1 MELTI
6 FSPLARLLGEG
17 MMGVVKAILLLILA
31 YFIASAVRSMLKALL
46 NKTGFCKSQEDGSKR
61 DSIIEY
67 IGDIAYLFVMLL
79 FVPGIFSALG
89 ASTIATPILDMMRS
103 IWGFLP
109 NLLGA
114 GIILMLGNLVAKLI
128 RQLLAPALRKANV
141 DKLQEK
147 LGCDAATGASL
158 SETLAYLVY
167 VLILIPIIIAALQVL
182 KLDVLTAPATAML
195 EEILT
200 YIPLVAAAL
209 FVAGLGVVLGRLVSQ
224 IVTRLIAASGADEKV
239 KEFIGE
245 ASYKFSLSGIVG
257 SIING
262 VIVILFIVQGVN
274 LLKLDILTKVGT
286 AIIAYLPNI
295 LAAVL
300 VMAAAWIGSAAA
312 QRAFEKNGFT
322 CCATFIRGLILV
334 IAGFMILSQLGI
346 AVSIVNEAF
355 IIILTG
361 AALAFAIAFG
371 IGGADIV
378 KKYLAKKAL
387 ENCCDAKEEVKAE
400 SREKVKADAKEEE
413 AKQ

>member
-1 MELTI
+1 MEERF

-17 MMGVVKAILLLILA
+17 MMGVVKAVLLLVLA

-46 NKTGFCKSQEDGSKR
+46 NKTSFCKSQEDGAKKE
-61 DSIIEY
+61 SIVEY

-103 IWGFLP
+103 IWSFLP

-114 GIILMLGNLVAKLI
+114 GIVLMLGNLVAKLI
-128 RQLLAPALRKANV
+128 RQLLAPALKKANV

-147 LGCDAATGASL
+147 LGCETPSDVSL

-167 VLILIPIIIAALQVL
+167 VLILIPVIIAALQVL
-182 KLDVLTAPATAML
+182 KLDVLTAPATMML
-195 EEILT
+195 QEILT

-245 ASYKFSLSGIVG
+245 TSYKFSLSGIVG
-257 SIING
+257 SILNG
-262 VIVILFIVQGVN
+262 VIVILFTVQGVN
-274 LLKLDILTKVGT
+274 LLKLEILTKVGT
-286 AIIAYLPNI
+286 AIIGYLPNI

-322 CCATFIRGLILV
+322 CCAAFIRGLILV

-378 KKYLAKKAL
+378 KKYLAKRAL
-387 ENCCDAKEEVKAE
+387 ENCCADKEEAKEEAPENEAE
-400 SREKVKADAKEEE
+400 
-413 AKQ
+413 Q

>member
-1 MELTI
+1 MEERF

-17 MMGVVKAILLLILA
+17 MMGVVKAVLLLVLA

-46 NKTGFCKSQEDGSKR
+46 NKTGFCKSQEDGAKKE
-61 DSIIEY
+61 SIVEY

-103 IWGFLP
+103 IWSFLP

-114 GIILMLGNLVAKLI
+114 GIVLMLGNLVAKLI
-128 RQLLAPALRKANV
+128 RQLLAPALKKANV

-147 LGCDAATGASL
+147 LGCETPSDVSL

-167 VLILIPIIIAALQVL
+167 VLILIPVIIAALQVL
-182 KLDVLTAPATAML
+182 KLDVLTAPATMML
-195 EEILT
+195 QEILT

-245 ASYKFSLSGIVG
+245 TSYKFSLSGIVG
-257 SIING
+257 SILNG
-262 VIVILFIVQGVN
+262 VIVILFTVQGVN
-274 LLKLDILTKVGT
+274 LLKLEILTKVGT
-286 AIIAYLPNI
+286 AIIGYLPNI

-322 CCATFIRGLILV
+322 CCAAFIRGLILI

-378 KKYLAKKAL
+378 KKYLAKRAL
-387 ENCCDAKEEVKAE
+387 ENCCAYKEEVK
-400 SREKVKADAKEEE
+400 EE
-413 AKQ
+413 AAENETEQ

>member
-1 MELTI
+1 MEERF

-17 MMGVVKAILLLILA
+17 MMGVVKAVLLLVLA

-46 NKTGFCKSQEDGSKR
+46 NKTSFCKSQEDGAKKE
-61 DSIIEY
+61 SIVEY

-103 IWGFLP
+103 IWSFLP

-114 GIILMLGNLVAKLI
+114 GIVLMLGNLVAKLI
-128 RQLLAPALRKANV
+128 RQLLAPALKKANV

-147 LGCDAATGASL
+147 LGCETPSEVSL

-167 VLILIPIIIAALQVL
+167 VLILIPVIIAALQVL
-182 KLDVLTAPATAML
+182 KLDVLTAPATMML
-195 EEILT
+195 QEILT

-245 ASYKFSLSGIVG
+245 TSYKFSLSGIVG
-257 SIING
+257 SILNG
-262 VIVILFIVQGVN
+262 VIVILFTVQGVN
-274 LLKLDILTKVGT
+274 LLKLEILTKVGT
-286 AIIAYLPNI
+286 AIIGYLPNI

-322 CCATFIRGLILV
+322 CCAAFIRGLILI

-378 KKYLAKKAL
+378 KKYLAKRAL
-387 ENCCDAKEEVKAE
+387 ENCCAYKEEVK
-400 SREKVKADAKEEE
+400 EE
-413 AKQ
+413 AAENETEQ

>member
-1 MELTI
+1 MEERF

-17 MMGVVKAILLLILA
+17 MMGVVKAVLLLVLA

-46 NKTGFCKSQEDGSKR
+46 NKTGFCKSQEDGAKKE
-61 DSIIEY
+61 SIVEY

-103 IWGFLP
+103 IWSFLP

-114 GIILMLGNLVAKLI
+114 GIVLMLGNLVAKLI
-128 RQLLAPALRKANV
+128 RQLLAPALKKANV

-147 LGCDAATGASL
+147 LGCETPSDVSL

-167 VLILIPIIIAALQVL
+167 VLILIPVIIAALQVL
-182 KLDVLTAPATAML
+182 KLDVLTAPATMML
-195 EEILT
+195 QEILT

-245 ASYKFSLSGIVG
+245 TSYKFSLSGIVG
-257 SIING
+257 SILNG
-262 VIVILFIVQGVN
+262 VIVILFTVQGVN
-274 LLKLDILTKVGT
+274 LLKLEILTKVGT
-286 AIIAYLPNI
+286 AIIGYLPNI

-322 CCATFIRGLILV
+322 CCAAFIRGLILV

-378 KKYLAKKAL
+378 KKYLAKRAL
-387 ENCCDAKEEVKAE
+387 ENCCADKEEVK
-400 SREKVKADAKEEE
+400 EE
-413 AKQ
+413 AAEKETEQ

>member
-1 MELTI
+1 MEERF

-17 MMGVVKAILLLILA
+17 MMGVVKAVLLLVLA

-46 NKTGFCKSQEDGSKR
+46 NKTGFCKSQEDGAKKE
-61 DSIIEY
+61 SIVEY

-103 IWGFLP
+103 IWSFLP

-114 GIILMLGNLVAKLI
+114 GIVLMLGNLVAKLI
-128 RQLLAPALRKANV
+128 RQLLAPALKKANV

-147 LGCDAATGASL
+147 LGCETPSDVSL

-167 VLILIPIIIAALQVL
+167 VLILIPVIIAALQVL
-182 KLDVLTAPATAML
+182 KLDVLTAPATMML
-195 EEILT
+195 QEILT

-245 ASYKFSLSGIVG
+245 TSYKFSLSGIVG
-257 SIING
+257 SILNG
-262 VIVILFIVQGVN
+262 VIVILFTVQGVN
-274 LLKLDILTKVGT
+274 LLKLEILTKVGT
-286 AIIAYLPNI
+286 AIIGYLPNI

-322 CCATFIRGLILV
+322 CCAAFIRGLILV

-378 KKYLAKKAL
+378 KKYLAKRAL
-387 ENCCDAKEEVKAE
+387 ENCCAYKEEVK
-400 SREKVKADAKEEE
+400 EE
-413 AKQ
+413 AAENETEQ

>member
-1 MELTI
+1 MEERF

-17 MMGVVKAILLLILA
+17 MMGVVKAVLLLVLA

-46 NKTGFCKSQEDGSKR
+46 NKTGFCKSQEDGAKKE
-61 DSIIEY
+61 SIVEY

-103 IWGFLP
+103 IWSFLP

-114 GIILMLGNLVAKLI
+114 GIVLMLGNLVAKLI
-128 RQLLAPALRKANV
+128 RQLLAPALKKANV

-147 LGCDAATGASL
+147 LGCETPSDVSL

-167 VLILIPIIIAALQVL
+167 VLILIPVIIAALQVL
-182 KLDVLTAPATAML
+182 KLDVLTAPATVML
-195 EEILT
+195 QEILT

-245 ASYKFSLSGIVG
+245 TSYKFSLSGIVG
-257 SIING
+257 SILNG
-262 VIVILFIVQGVN
+262 VIVILFTVQGVN
-274 LLKLDILTKVGT
+274 LLKLEILTKVGT
-286 AIIAYLPNI
+286 AIIGYLPNI

-322 CCATFIRGLILV
+322 CCAAFIRGLILV

-378 KKYLAKKAL
+378 KKYLAKRAL
-387 ENCCDAKEEVKAE
+387 ENCCADKEEVK
-400 SREKVKADAKEEE
+400 EE
-413 AKQ
+413 AAEKETEQ

>member
-1 MELTI
+1 MEERF

-17 MMGVVKAILLLILA
+17 MMGVVKAVLLLVLA

-46 NKTGFCKSQEDGSKR
+46 NKTSFCKSQEDGAKKG
-61 DSIIEY
+61 SIVEY

-103 IWGFLP
+103 IWSFLP

-114 GIILMLGNLVAKLI
+114 GIVLMLGNLVAKLI
-128 RQLLAPALRKANV
+128 RQLLAPALKKANV

-147 LGCDAATGASL
+147 LGCETPSEVSL

-167 VLILIPIIIAALQVL
+167 VLILIPVIIAALQVL
-182 KLDVLTAPATAML
+182 KLDVLTAPATVML
-195 EEILT
+195 QEILT

-245 ASYKFSLSGIVG
+245 TSYKFSLSGIVG
-257 SIING
+257 SILNG
-262 VIVILFIVQGVN
+262 VIVILFTVQGVN
-274 LLKLDILTKVGT
+274 LLKLEILTKVGT
-286 AIIAYLPNI
+286 AIIGYLPNI

-322 CCATFIRGLILV
+322 CCAAFIRGLILI

-378 KKYLAKKAL
+378 KKYLAKRAL
-387 ENCCDAKEEVKAE
+387 ENCCAYKEEVK
-400 SREKVKADAKEEE
+400 EE
-413 AKQ
+413 AAENETEQ

>member
-1 MELTI
+1 MEERF

-17 MMGVVKAILLLILA
+17 MMGVVKAVLLLVLA

-46 NKTGFCKSQEDGSKR
+46 NKTSFCKSQEDGAKKE
-61 DSIIEY
+61 SIVEY

-103 IWGFLP
+103 SWSFLP

-114 GIILMLGNLVAKLI
+114 GIVLMLGNLVAKLI
-128 RQLLAPALRKANV
+128 RQLLAPALKKANV

-147 LGCDAATGASL
+147 LGCETPSDVSL

-167 VLILIPIIIAALQVL
+167 VLILIPVIIAALQVL
-182 KLDVLTAPATAML
+182 KLDVLTAPATVML
-195 EEILT
+195 QEILT

-245 ASYKFSLSGIVG
+245 TSYKFSLSGIVG
-257 SIING
+257 SILNG
-262 VIVILFIVQGVN
+262 VIVILFTVQGVN
-274 LLKLDILTKVGT
+274 LLKLEILTKVGT
-286 AIIAYLPNI
+286 AIIGYLPNI

-322 CCATFIRGLILV
+322 CCAAFIRGLILI

-378 KKYLAKKAL
+378 KKYLAKRAL
-387 ENCCDAKEEVKAE
+387 ENCCADKEEVK
-400 SREKVKADAKEEE
+400 EE
-413 AKQ
+413 AAEKETEQ

>member
-1 MELTI
+1 MEERF

-17 MMGVVKAILLLILA
+17 MMGVVKAVLLLVLA
-31 YFIASAVRSMLKALL
+31 YCIASAVRSMLKALL
-46 NKTGFCKSQEDGSKR
+46 NKTSFCKSQEDGAKKE
-61 DSIIEY
+61 SIVEY

-103 IWGFLP
+103 IWSFLP

-114 GIILMLGNLVAKLI
+114 GIVLMLGNLVAKLI
-128 RQLLAPALRKANV
+128 RQLLAPALKKANV

-147 LGCDAATGASL
+147 LGCETPSEVSL

-167 VLILIPIIIAALQVL
+167 VLILIPVIIAALQVL
-182 KLDVLTAPATAML
+182 KLDVLTAPATVML
-195 EEILT
+195 QEILT

-245 ASYKFSLSGIVG
+245 TSYKFSLSGIVG
-257 SIING
+257 SILNG
-262 VIVILFIVQGVN
+262 VIVILFTVQGVN
-274 LLKLDILTKVGT
+274 LLKLEILTKVGT
-286 AIIAYLPNI
+286 AIIGYLPNI

-322 CCATFIRGLILV
+322 CCAAFIRGLILI

-378 KKYLAKKAL
+378 KKYLAKRAL
-387 ENCCDAKEEVKAE
+387 ENCCAYKEEVK
-400 SREKVKADAKEEE
+400 EE
-413 AKQ
+413 AAENETEQ

>member
-1 MELTI
+1 MEERF

-17 MMGVVKAILLLILA
+17 MMGVVKAVLLLVLA

-46 NKTGFCKSQEDGSKR
+46 NKTSFCKSQEDGAKKE
-61 DSIIEY
+61 SIVEY

-103 IWGFLP
+103 IWSFLP

-114 GIILMLGNLVAKLI
+114 GIVLMLGNLVAKLI
-128 RQLLAPALRKANV
+128 RQLLAPALKKANV

-147 LGCDAATGASL
+147 LGCETPSDVSL

-167 VLILIPIIIAALQVL
+167 VLILIPVIIAALQVL
-182 KLDVLTAPATAML
+182 KLDVLTAPATMML
-195 EEILT
+195 QEILT

-224 IVTRLIAASGADEKV
+224 IVTRLIA
-239 KEFIGE
+239 
-245 ASYKFSLSGIVG
+245 LSGIVG
-257 SIING
+257 SILNG
-262 VIVILFIVQGVN
+262 VIVILFTVQGVN
-274 LLKLDILTKVGT
+274 LLKLEILTKVGT
-286 AIIAYLPNI
+286 AIIGYLPNI

-322 CCATFIRGLILV
+322 CCADFIRGLILV

-378 KKYLAKKAL
+378 KKYLAKRAL
-387 ENCCDAKEEVKAE
+387 ENCCAYKEEVK
-400 SREKVKADAKEEE
+400 EE
-413 AKQ
+413 AAENETEQ

>member
-1 MELTI
+1 MEERF

-17 MMGVVKAILLLILA
+17 MMGVVKAVLLLVLA

-46 NKTGFCKSQEDGSKR
+46 NKTSFCKSQEDGAKKE
-61 DSIIEY
+61 SIVEY

-103 IWGFLP
+103 IWSFLP

-114 GIILMLGNLVAKLI
+114 GIVLMLGNLVAKLI
-128 RQLLAPALRKANV
+128 RQLLAPALKKANV

-147 LGCDAATGASL
+147 LGCETPSDVSL

-167 VLILIPIIIAALQVL
+167 VLILIPVIIAALQVL
-182 KLDVLTAPATAML
+182 KLDVLTAPATVML
-195 EEILT
+195 QEILT

-245 ASYKFSLSGIVG
+245 TSYKFSLSGIVG
-257 SIING
+257 SILNG
-262 VIVILFIVQGVN
+262 VIVILFTVQGVN
-274 LLKLDILTKVGT
+274 LLKLEILTKVGT
-286 AIIAYLPNI
+286 AIIGYLPNI

-322 CCATFIRGLILV
+322 CCAAFIRGLILV

-378 KKYLAKKAL
+378 KKYLAKRAL
-387 ENCCDAKEEVKAE
+387 ENCCAYKEEVK
-400 SREKVKADAKEEE
+400 EE
-413 AKQ
+413 AAENETEQ

>member
-1 MELTI
+1 MEERF

-17 MMGVVKAILLLILA
+17 MMGVVKAVLLLVLA

-46 NKTGFCKSQEDGSKR
+46 NKTSFCKSQEDGAKKE
-61 DSIIEY
+61 SIVEY

-103 IWGFLP
+103 IWSFLP

-114 GIILMLGNLVAKLI
+114 GIVLMLGNLVAKLI
-128 RQLLAPALRKANV
+128 RQLLAPALKKANV

-147 LGCDAATGASL
+147 LGCETPSEVSL

-167 VLILIPIIIAALQVL
+167 VLILIPVIIAALQVL
-182 KLDVLTAPATAML
+182 KLDVLTAPATMML
-195 EEILT
+195 QEILT

-245 ASYKFSLSGIVG
+245 TSYKFSLSGIVG
-257 SIING
+257 SILNG
-262 VIVILFIVQGVN
+262 VIVILFTVQGVN
-274 LLKLDILTKVGT
+274 LLKLEILTKVGT
-286 AIIAYLPNI
+286 AIIGYLPNI

-322 CCATFIRGLILV
+322 CCAAFIRGLILV

-378 KKYLAKKAL
+378 KKYLAKRAL
-387 ENCCDAKEEVKAE
+387 ENCCAYKEEVK
-400 SREKVKADAKEEE
+400 EE
-413 AKQ
+413 AAENETEQ

>member
-1 MELTI
+1 MEERF

-17 MMGVVKAILLLILA
+17 MMGVVKAVLLLVLA

-46 NKTGFCKSQEDGSKR
+46 NKTGFCKSQEDGAKKE
-61 DSIIEY
+61 SIVEY

-103 IWGFLP
+103 IWSFLP

-114 GIILMLGNLVAKLI
+114 GIVLMLGNLVAKLI
-128 RQLLAPALRKANV
+128 RQLLAPALKKANV

-147 LGCDAATGASL
+147 LGCETPSDVSL

-167 VLILIPIIIAALQVL
+167 VLILIPVIIAALQVL
-182 KLDVLTAPATAML
+182 KLDVLTAPATMML
-195 EEILT
+195 QEILT

-245 ASYKFSLSGIVG
+245 TSYKFSLSGIVG
-257 SIING
+257 SILNG
-262 VIVILFIVQGVN
+262 VIVILFTVQGVN
-274 LLKLDILTKVGT
+274 LLKLEILTKVGT
-286 AIIAYLPNI
+286 AIIGYLPNI

-322 CCATFIRGLILV
+322 CCAAFIRGLILI

-378 KKYLAKKAL
+378 KKYLAKRAL
-387 ENCCDAKEEVKAE
+387 ENCCADKEEVK
-400 SREKVKADAKEEE
+400 EE
-413 AKQ
+413 AAENETEQ

>member
-1 MELTI
+1 MEERF

-17 MMGVVKAILLLILA
+17 MMGVVKAVLLLVLA

-46 NKTGFCKSQEDGSKR
+46 NKTSFCKSQEDGAKKE
-61 DSIIEY
+61 SIVEY

-103 IWGFLP
+103 IWSFLP

-114 GIILMLGNLVAKLI
+114 GIVLMLGNLVAKLI
-128 RQLLAPALRKANV
+128 RQLLAPALKKANV

-147 LGCDAATGASL
+147 LGCETPSDVSL

-167 VLILIPIIIAALQVL
+167 VLILIPVIIAALQVL
-182 KLDVLTAPATAML
+182 KLDVLTAPATMML
-195 EEILT
+195 QEILT

-245 ASYKFSLSGIVG
+245 TSYKFSLSGIVG
-257 SIING
+257 SILNG
-262 VIVILFIVQGVN
+262 VIVILFTVQGVN
-274 LLKLDILTKVGT
+274 LLKLEILTKVGT
-286 AIIAYLPNI
+286 AIIGYLPNI

-322 CCATFIRGLILV
+322 CCAAFIRGLILV

-378 KKYLAKKAL
+378 KKYLAKRAL
-387 ENCCDAKEEVKAE
+387 ENCCADKEEAKEEA
-400 SREKVKADAKEEE
+400 SEKETE
-413 AKQ
+413 Q

>member
-1 MELTI
+1 MEERF

-17 MMGVVKAILLLILA
+17 MMGVVKAVLLLVLA

-46 NKTGFCKSQEDGSKR
+46 NKTGFCKSQEDGAKKE
-61 DSIIEY
+61 SIVEY

-103 IWGFLP
+103 IWSFLP

-114 GIILMLGNLVAKLI
+114 GIVLMLGNLVAKLI
-128 RQLLAPALRKANV
+128 RQLLAPALKKANV

-147 LGCDAATGASL
+147 LGCETPSDVSL

-167 VLILIPIIIAALQVL
+167 VLILIPVIIAALQVL
-182 KLDVLTAPATAML
+182 KLDVLTAPATMML
-195 EEILT
+195 QEILT

-245 ASYKFSLSGIVG
+245 TSYKFSLSGIVG
-257 SIING
+257 SILNG
-262 VIVILFIVQGVN
+262 VIVILFTVQGVN
-274 LLKLDILTKVGT
+274 LLKLEILTKVGT
-286 AIIAYLPNI
+286 AIIGYLPNI

-322 CCATFIRGLILV
+322 CCAAFIRGLILV
-334 IAGFMILSQLGI
+334 IAGFMILSQLG
-346 AVSIVNEAF
+346 SIVNEAF

-378 KKYLAKKAL
+378 KKYLAKRAL
-387 ENCCDAKEEVKAE
+387 ENCCADKEEAKEEAAE
-400 SREKVKADAKEEE
+400 KETE
-413 AKQ
+413 Q

>member
-1 MELTI
+1 MEERF

-17 MMGVVKAILLLILA
+17 MMGVVKAVLLLVLA

-46 NKTGFCKSQEDGSKR
+46 NKTSFCKSQEDGAKKE
-61 DSIIEY
+61 SIVEY

-103 IWGFLP
+103 IWSFLP

-114 GIILMLGNLVAKLI
+114 GIVLMLGNLVAKLI
-128 RQLLAPALRKANV
+128 RQLLAPALKKANV

-147 LGCDAATGASL
+147 LGCETPSDVSL

-167 VLILIPIIIAALQVL
+167 VLILIPVIIAALQVL
-182 KLDVLTAPATAML
+182 KLDVLTAPATMML
-195 EEILT
+195 QEILT

-245 ASYKFSLSGIVG
+245 TSYKFSLSGIVG
-257 SIING
+257 SILNG
-262 VIVILFIVQGVN
+262 VIVILFTVQGVN
-274 LLKLDILTKVGT
+274 LLKLEILTKVGT
-286 AIIAYLPNI
+286 AIIGYLPNI

-322 CCATFIRGLILV
+322 CCAAFIRGLILV

-378 KKYLAKKAL
+378 KKYLAKRAL
-387 ENCCDAKEEVKAE
+387 ENCCAYKEEVK
-400 SREKVKADAKEEE
+400 EE
-413 AKQ
+413 AAENETEQ

>member
-1 MELTI
+1 MEERF

-17 MMGVVKAILLLILA
+17 MMGVVKAVLLLVLA

-46 NKTGFCKSQEDGSKR
+46 NKTSFCKSQEDGAKKE
-61 DSIIEY
+61 SIVEY

-103 IWGFLP
+103 IWSFLP

-114 GIILMLGNLVAKLI
+114 GIVLMLGNLVAKLI
-128 RQLLAPALRKANV
+128 RQLLAPALKKANV

-147 LGCDAATGASL
+147 LGCETTSEVSL

-167 VLILIPIIIAALQVL
+167 VLILIPVIIAALQVL
-182 KLDVLTAPATAML
+182 KLDVLTAPATVML
-195 EEILT
+195 QEILT

-245 ASYKFSLSGIVG
+245 TSYKFSLSGIVG
-257 SIING
+257 SILNG
-262 VIVILFIVQGVN
+262 VIVILFTVQGVN
-274 LLKLDILTKVGT
+274 LLKLEILTKVGT
-286 AIIAYLPNI
+286 AIIGYLPNI

-322 CCATFIRGLILV
+322 CCAAFIRGLILI

-378 KKYLAKKAL
+378 KKYLAKRAL
-387 ENCCDAKEEVKAE
+387 ENCCAYKEEVK
-400 SREKVKADAKEEE
+400 EE
-413 AKQ
+413 AAENETEQ

>member
-1 MELTI
+1 MEERF

-17 MMGVVKAILLLILA
+17 MMGVVKAVLLLVLA

-46 NKTGFCKSQEDGSKR
+46 NKTGFCKSQEDGAKKE
-61 DSIIEY
+61 SIVEY

-103 IWGFLP
+103 IWSFLP

-114 GIILMLGNLVAKLI
+114 GIVLMLGNLVAKLI
-128 RQLLAPALRKANV
+128 RQLLAPALKKANV

-147 LGCDAATGASL
+147 LGCETPSEVSL

-167 VLILIPIIIAALQVL
+167 VLILIPVIIAALQVL
-182 KLDVLTAPATAML
+182 KLDVLTAPATMML
-195 EEILT
+195 QEILT

-245 ASYKFSLSGIVG
+245 TSYKFSLSGIVG
-257 SIING
+257 SILNG
-262 VIVILFIVQGVN
+262 VIVILFTVQGVN
-274 LLKLDILTKVGT
+274 LLKLEILTKVGT
-286 AIIAYLPNI
+286 AIIGYLPNI

-322 CCATFIRGLILV
+322 CCAAFIRGLILI

-378 KKYLAKKAL
+378 KKYLAKRAL
-387 ENCCDAKEEVKAE
+387 ENCCADKEEVK
-400 SREKVKADAKEEE
+400 EE
-413 AKQ
+413 AAEKETEQ

>member
-1 MELTI
+1 MEERF

-17 MMGVVKAILLLILA
+17 MMGVVKAVLLLVLA

-46 NKTGFCKSQEDGSKR
+46 NKTSFCKSQEDGAKKE
-61 DSIIEY
+61 SIVEY

-103 IWGFLP
+103 IWSFLP

-114 GIILMLGNLVAKLI
+114 GIVLMLGNLVAKLI
-128 RQLLAPALRKANV
+128 RQLLAPALKKANV

-147 LGCDAATGASL
+147 LGCETPSDVSL

-167 VLILIPIIIAALQVL
+167 VLILIPVIIAALQVL
-182 KLDVLTAPATAML
+182 KLDVLTAPATMML
-195 EEILT
+195 QEILT
-200 YIPLVAAAL
+200 YILLVAAAL

-245 ASYKFSLSGIVG
+245 TSYKFSLSGIVG
-257 SIING
+257 SILNG
-262 VIVILFIVQGVN
+262 VIVILFTVQGVN
-274 LLKLDILTKVGT
+274 LLKLEILTKVGT
-286 AIIAYLPNI
+286 AIIGYLPNI

-322 CCATFIRGLILV
+322 CCAAFIRGLILV

-378 KKYLAKKAL
+378 KKYLAKRAL
-387 ENCCDAKEEVKAE
+387 ENCCADKEDVKEEAAE
-400 SREKVKADAKEEE
+400 NE
-413 AKQ
+413 AEQ

>member
-1 MELTI
+1 MEERF

-17 MMGVVKAILLLILA
+17 MMGVVKAVLLLVLA

-46 NKTGFCKSQEDGSKR
+46 NKTGFCKSQEDGAKKE
-61 DSIIEY
+61 SIVEY

-103 IWGFLP
+103 IWSFLP

-114 GIILMLGNLVAKLI
+114 GIVLMLGNLVAKLI
-128 RQLLAPALRKANV
+128 RQLLAPALKKANV

-147 LGCDAATGASL
+147 LGCETPSDVSL

-167 VLILIPIIIAALQVL
+167 VLILIPVIIAALQVL
-182 KLDVLTAPATAML
+182 KLDVLTAPATMML
-195 EEILT
+195 QEILT

-245 ASYKFSLSGIVG
+245 TSYKFSLSGIVG
-257 SIING
+257 SILNG
-262 VIVILFIVQGVN
+262 VIVILFTVQGVN
-274 LLKLDILTKVGT
+274 LLKLEILTKVGT
-286 AIIAYLPNI
+286 AIIGYLPNI

-322 CCATFIRGLILV
+322 CCAAFIRGLILI

-378 KKYLAKKAL
+378 KKYLAKRAL
-387 ENCCDAKEEVKAE
+387 ENCCADKEEVK
-400 SREKVKADAKEEE
+400 EE
-413 AKQ
+413 AAEKETEQ

>member
-1 MELTI
+1 MEERF

-17 MMGVVKAILLLILA
+17 MMGVVKAVLLLVLA

-46 NKTGFCKSQEDGSKR
+46 NKTSFCKSQEDGAKKE
-61 DSIIEY
+61 SIVEY
-67 IGDIAYLFVMLL
+67 IGDIAYLFVMLF

-103 IWGFLP
+103 IWSFLP

-114 GIILMLGNLVAKLI
+114 GIVLMLGNLVAKLI
-128 RQLLAPALRKANV
+128 RQLLAPALKKANV

-147 LGCDAATGASL
+147 LGCETPSDVSL

-167 VLILIPIIIAALQVL
+167 VLILIPVIIAALQVL
-182 KLDVLTAPATAML
+182 KLDVLTAPATVML
-195 EEILT
+195 QEILT

-245 ASYKFSLSGIVG
+245 TSYKFSLSGIVG
-257 SIING
+257 SILNG
-262 VIVILFIVQGVN
+262 VIVILFTVQGVN
-274 LLKLDILTKVGT
+274 LLKLEILTKVGT
-286 AIIAYLPNI
+286 AIIGYLPNI

-322 CCATFIRGLILV
+322 CCAAFIRGLILI

-378 KKYLAKKAL
+378 KKYLAKRAL
-387 ENCCDAKEEVKAE
+387 ENCCADKEEVK
-400 SREKVKADAKEEE
+400 EE
-413 AKQ
+413 AAEKETEQ

>member
-1 MELTI
+1 MEERF

-17 MMGVVKAILLLILA
+17 MMGVVKAVLLLVLA

-46 NKTGFCKSQEDGSKR
+46 NKTSFCKSQEDGAKKE
-61 DSIIEY
+61 SIVEY

-103 IWGFLP
+103 IWSFLP

-114 GIILMLGNLVAKLI
+114 GIVLMLGNLVAKLI
-128 RQLLAPALRKANV
+128 RQLLAPALKKANV

-147 LGCDAATGASL
+147 LGCETPSDVSL

-167 VLILIPIIIAALQVL
+167 VLILIPVIIAALQVL
-182 KLDVLTAPATAML
+182 KLDVLTAPATMML
-195 EEILT
+195 QEILT

-245 ASYKFSLSGIVG
+245 TSYKFSLSCIVG
-257 SIING
+257 SILNG
-262 VIVILFIVQGVN
+262 VIVILFTVQGVN
-274 LLKLDILTKVGT
+274 LLKLEILTKVGT
-286 AIIAYLPNI
+286 AIIGYLPNI

-322 CCATFIRGLILV
+322 CCAAFIRGLILV

-378 KKYLAKKAL
+378 KKYLAKRAL
-387 ENCCDAKEEVKAE
+387 ENCCADQEEAKEEAAE
-400 SREKVKADAKEEE
+400 KETE
-413 AKQ
+413 Q

>member
-1 MELTI
+1 MEERF

-17 MMGVVKAILLLILA
+17 MMGVVKAVLLLVLA

-46 NKTGFCKSQEDGSKR
+46 NKTSFCKSQEDGAKKE
-61 DSIIEY
+61 SIVEY

-103 IWGFLP
+103 IWSFLP

-114 GIILMLGNLVAKLI
+114 GIVLMLGNLVAKLI
-128 RQLLAPALRKANV
+128 RQLLAPALKKANV

-147 LGCDAATGASL
+147 LGCETPSDVSL

-167 VLILIPIIIAALQVL
+167 VLILIPVIIAALQVL
-182 KLDVLTAPATAML
+182 KLDVLTAPATMML
-195 EEILT
+195 QEILT

-245 ASYKFSLSGIVG
+245 TSYKFSLSGIVG
-257 SIING
+257 SILNG
-262 VIVILFIVQGVN
+262 VIVILFTVQGVN
-274 LLKLDILTKVGT
+274 LLKLEILTKVGT
-286 AIIAYLPNI
+286 AIIGYLPNI

-322 CCATFIRGLILV
+322 CCAAFIRGLILI

-378 KKYLAKKAL
+378 KKYLAKRAL
-387 ENCCDAKEEVKAE
+387 ENCCADKEEVK
-400 SREKVKADAKEEE
+400 EE
-413 AKQ
+413 AAEKEPEQ

>member
-1 MELTI
+1 MEERF

-17 MMGVVKAILLLILA
+17 MMGVVKAVLLLVLA

-46 NKTGFCKSQEDGSKR
+46 NKTGFCKSQEDGAKKE
-61 DSIIEY
+61 SIVEY

-103 IWGFLP
+103 IWSFLP

-114 GIILMLGNLVAKLI
+114 GIVLMLGNLVAKLI
-128 RQLLAPALRKANV
+128 RQLLAPALKKANV

-147 LGCDAATGASL
+147 LGCETPSDVSL

-167 VLILIPIIIAALQVL
+167 VLILIPVIIAALQVL
-182 KLDVLTAPATAML
+182 KLDVLTAPATVML
-195 EEILT
+195 QEILT

-245 ASYKFSLSGIVG
+245 TSYKFSLSGIVG
-257 SIING
+257 SILNG
-262 VIVILFIVQGVN
+262 VIVILFTVQGVN
-274 LLKLDILTKVGT
+274 LLKLEILTKVGT
-286 AIIAYLPNI
+286 AIIGYLPNI

-322 CCATFIRGLILV
+322 CCAAFIRGLILI

-378 KKYLAKKAL
+378 KKYLAKRAL
-387 ENCCDAKEEVKAE
+387 ENCCADKEEVK
-400 SREKVKADAKEEE
+400 EE
-413 AKQ
+413 AAEKETEQ

>member
-1 MELTI
+1 MEERF

-17 MMGVVKAILLLILA
+17 MMGVVKAVLLLVLA

-46 NKTGFCKSQEDGSKR
+46 NKTGFCKSQEDGAKKE
-61 DSIIEY
+61 SIVEY

-103 IWGFLP
+103 IWSFLP

-114 GIILMLGNLVAKLI
+114 GIVLMLGNLVAKLI
-128 RQLLAPALRKANV
+128 RQLLAPALKKANV

-147 LGCDAATGASL
+147 LGCETPSDVSL

-167 VLILIPIIIAALQVL
+167 VLILIPVIIAALQVL
-182 KLDVLTAPATAML
+182 KLDVLTAPATVML
-195 EEILT
+195 QEILT

-245 ASYKFSLSGIVG
+245 TSYKFSLSGIVG
-257 SIING
+257 SILNG
-262 VIVILFIVQGVN
+262 VIVILFTVQGVN
-274 LLKLDILTKVGT
+274 LLKLEILTKVGT
-286 AIIAYLPNI
+286 AIIGYLPNI

-322 CCATFIRGLILV
+322 CCAAFIRGLILI

-378 KKYLAKKAL
+378 KKYLAKRAL
-387 ENCCDAKEEVKAE
+387 ENCCAYKEEVK
-400 SREKVKADAKEEE
+400 EE
-413 AKQ
+413 AAENETEQ

>member
-1 MELTI
+1 MEERF

-17 MMGVVKAILLLILA
+17 MMGVVKAVLLLVLA

-46 NKTGFCKSQEDGSKR
+46 NKTSFCKSQEDGAKKE
-61 DSIIEY
+61 SIVEY

-103 IWGFLP
+103 IWSFLP

-114 GIILMLGNLVAKLI
+114 GIVLMLGNLVAKLI
-128 RQLLAPALRKANV
+128 RQLLAPALKKANV

-147 LGCDAATGASL
+147 LGCETPSDVSL

-167 VLILIPIIIAALQVL
+167 VLILIPVIIAALQVL
-182 KLDVLTAPATAML
+182 KLDVLTAPATMML
-195 EEILT
+195 QEILT

-245 ASYKFSLSGIVG
+245 TSYKFSLSGIVG
-257 SIING
+257 SILNG
-262 VIVILFIVQGVN
+262 VIVILFTVQGVN
-274 LLKLDILTKVGT
+274 LLKLEILTKVGT
-286 AIIAYLPNI
+286 AIIGYLPNI

-322 CCATFIRGLILV
+322 CCADFIRGLILV

-378 KKYLAKKAL
+378 KKYLAKRAL
-387 ENCCDAKEEVKAE
+387 ENCCAYKEEVK
-400 SREKVKADAKEEE
+400 EE
-413 AKQ
+413 AAENETEQ

>member
-1 MELTI
+1 MEERF

-17 MMGVVKAILLLILA
+17 MMGVVKAVLLLVLA

-46 NKTGFCKSQEDGSKR
+46 NKTGFCKSQEDGAKKE
-61 DSIIEY
+61 SIVEY

-103 IWGFLP
+103 IWSFLP

-114 GIILMLGNLVAKLI
+114 GIVLMLGNLVAKLI
-128 RQLLAPALRKANV
+128 RQLLAPALKKANV

-147 LGCDAATGASL
+147 LGCETPSEVSL

-167 VLILIPIIIAALQVL
+167 VLILIPVIIAALQVL
-182 KLDVLTAPATAML
+182 KLDVLTAPATVML
-195 EEILT
+195 QEILT

-245 ASYKFSLSGIVG
+245 TSYKFSLSGIVG
-257 SIING
+257 SILNG
-262 VIVILFIVQGVN
+262 VIVILFTVQGVN
-274 LLKLDILTKVGT
+274 LLKLEILTKVGT
-286 AIIAYLPNI
+286 AIIGYLPNI

-322 CCATFIRGLILV
+322 CCAAFIRGLILI

-378 KKYLAKKAL
+378 KKYLTKRAL
-387 ENCCDAKEEVKAE
+387 ENCCADKEEVK
-400 SREKVKADAKEEE
+400 EE
-413 AKQ
+413 AAEKETEQ

>member
-1 MELTI
+1 MEERF

-17 MMGVVKAILLLILA
+17 MMGVVKAVLLLVLA

-46 NKTGFCKSQEDGSKR
+46 NKTGFCKSQEDGAKKE
-61 DSIIEY
+61 SIVEY

-103 IWGFLP
+103 IWSFLP

-114 GIILMLGNLVAKLI
+114 GIVLMLGNLVAKLI
-128 RQLLAPALRKANV
+128 RQLLAPALKKANV

-147 LGCDAATGASL
+147 LGCETPSDVSL

-167 VLILIPIIIAALQVL
+167 VLILIPVIIAALQVL
-182 KLDVLTAPATAML
+182 KLDVLTAPATVML
-195 EEILT
+195 QEILT

-245 ASYKFSLSGIVG
+245 TSYKFSLSGIVG
-257 SIING
+257 SILNG
-262 VIVILFIVQGVN
+262 VIVILFTVQGVN
-274 LLKLDILTKVGT
+274 LLKLEILTKVGT
-286 AIIAYLPNI
+286 AIIGYLPNI

-322 CCATFIRGLILV
+322 CCAAFIRGLILI

-378 KKYLAKKAL
+378 KKYLAKRAL
-387 ENCCDAKEEVKAE
+387 ENCCADKEEVK
-400 SREKVKADAKEEE
+400 EE
-413 AKQ
+413 AAENETEQ

>member
-1 MELTI
+1 MEERF

-17 MMGVVKAILLLILA
+17 MMGVVKAVLLLVLA

-46 NKTGFCKSQEDGSKR
+46 NKTGFCKSQEDGAKKE
-61 DSIIEY
+61 SIVEY

-79 FVPGIFSALG
+79 FVPGIFSSLG

-103 IWGFLP
+103 IWSFLP

-114 GIILMLGNLVAKLI
+114 GIVLMLGNLVAKLI
-128 RQLLAPALRKANV
+128 RQLLAPALKKANV

-147 LGCDAATGASL
+147 LGCETPSEVSL

-167 VLILIPIIIAALQVL
+167 VLILIPVIIAALQVL
-182 KLDVLTAPATAML
+182 KLDVLTAPATVML
-195 EEILT
+195 QEILT

-245 ASYKFSLSGIVG
+245 TSYKFSLSGIVG
-257 SIING
+257 SILNG
-262 VIVILFIVQGVN
+262 VIVILFTVQGVN
-274 LLKLDILTKVGT
+274 LLKLEILTKVGT
-286 AIIAYLPNI
+286 AIIGYLPNI

-322 CCATFIRGLILV
+322 CCAAFIRGLILI

-378 KKYLAKKAL
+378 KKYLAKRAL
-387 ENCCDAKEEVKAE
+387 ENCCADKEEVK
-400 SREKVKADAKEEE
+400 EE
-413 AKQ
+413 AAEKETEQ

>member
-1 MELTI
+1 MEERF

-17 MMGVVKAILLLILA
+17 MMGVVKAVLLLVLA

-46 NKTGFCKSQEDGSKR
+46 NKTSFCKSQEDGAKKE
-61 DSIIEY
+61 SIVEY

-103 IWGFLP
+103 IWSFLP

-114 GIILMLGNLVAKLI
+114 GIVLMLGNLVAKLI
-128 RQLLAPALRKANV
+128 RQLLAPALKKANV

-147 LGCDAATGASL
+147 LGCETPSDVSL

-167 VLILIPIIIAALQVL
+167 VLILIPVIIAALQVL
-182 KLDVLTAPATAML
+182 KLDVLTAPATVML
-195 EEILT
+195 QEILT

-245 ASYKFSLSGIVG
+245 TSYKFSLSGIVG
-257 SIING
+257 SILNG
-262 VIVILFIVQGVN
+262 VIVILFTVQGVN
-274 LLKLDILTKVGT
+274 LLKLEILTKVGT
-286 AIIAYLPNI
+286 AIIGYLPNI

-322 CCATFIRGLILV
+322 CCAAFIRGLILI

-378 KKYLAKKAL
+378 KKYLAKRAL
-387 ENCCDAKEEVKAE
+387 ENCCAYKEEVK
-400 SREKVKADAKEEE
+400 EE
-413 AKQ
+413 AAENETEQ

>member
-1 MELTI
+1 MEERF

-17 MMGVVKAILLLILA
+17 MMGVVKAVLLLVLA

-46 NKTGFCKSQEDGSKR
+46 NKTSFCKSQEDGAKKE
-61 DSIIEY
+61 SIVEY

-103 IWGFLP
+103 IWSFLP

-114 GIILMLGNLVAKLI
+114 GIVLMLGNLVAKLI
-128 RQLLAPALRKANV
+128 RQLLAPALKKANV

-147 LGCDAATGASL
+147 LGCETPSEVSL

-167 VLILIPIIIAALQVL
+167 VLILIPVIIAALQVL
-182 KLDVLTAPATAML
+182 KLDVLTAPATVML
-195 EEILT
+195 QEILT

-245 ASYKFSLSGIVG
+245 TSYKFSLSGIVG
-257 SIING
+257 SILNG
-262 VIVILFIVQGVN
+262 VIVILFTVQGVN
-274 LLKLDILTKVGT
+274 LLKLEILTKVGT
-286 AIIAYLPNI
+286 AIIGYLPNI

-322 CCATFIRGLILV
+322 CCAAFIRGLILV

-378 KKYLAKKAL
+378 KKYLAKRAL
-387 ENCCDAKEEVKAE
+387 ENCCAYKEEVK
-400 SREKVKADAKEEE
+400 EE
-413 AKQ
+413 AAENETEQ

>member
-1 MELTI
+1 MEERF

-17 MMGVVKAILLLILA
+17 MMGVVKAVLLLVLA

-46 NKTGFCKSQEDGSKR
+46 NKTGFCKSQEDGAKKE
-61 DSIIEY
+61 SIVEY

-103 IWGFLP
+103 IWSFLP

-114 GIILMLGNLVAKLI
+114 GIVLMLGNLVAKLI
-128 RQLLAPALRKANV
+128 RQLLAPALKKANV

-147 LGCDAATGASL
+147 LGCETPSDVSL

-167 VLILIPIIIAALQVL
+167 VLILIPVIIAALQVL
-182 KLDVLTAPATAML
+182 KLDVLTAPATVML
-195 EEILT
+195 QEILT

-245 ASYKFSLSGIVG
+245 TSYKFSLSGIVG
-257 SIING
+257 SILNG
-262 VIVILFIVQGVN
+262 VIVILFTVQGVN
-274 LLKLDILTKVGT
+274 LLKLEILTKVGT
-286 AIIAYLPNI
+286 AIIGYLPNI

-300 VMAAAWIGSAAA
+300 VMAVAWIGSAAA

-322 CCATFIRGLILV
+322 CCAAFIRGLILI

-378 KKYLAKKAL
+378 KKYLAKRAL
-387 ENCCDAKEEVKAE
+387 ENCCADKEEVK
-400 SREKVKADAKEEE
+400 EE
-413 AKQ
+413 AAEKETEQ

>member
-1 MELTI
+1 MEERF

-17 MMGVVKAILLLILA
+17 MMGVVKAVLLLVLA

-46 NKTGFCKSQEDGSKR
+46 NKTGFCKSQEDGAKKE
-61 DSIIEY
+61 SIVEY

-103 IWGFLP
+103 IWSFLP

-114 GIILMLGNLVAKLI
+114 GIVLMLGNLVAKLI
-128 RQLLAPALRKANV
+128 RQLLAPALKKANV

-147 LGCDAATGASL
+147 LGCETPSEVSL

-167 VLILIPIIIAALQVL
+167 VLILIPVIIAALQVL
-182 KLDVLTAPATAML
+182 KLDVLTAPATVML
-195 EEILT
+195 QEILT

-245 ASYKFSLSGIVG
+245 TSYKFSLSGIVG
-257 SIING
+257 SILNG
-262 VIVILFIVQGVN
+262 VIVILFTVQGVN
-274 LLKLDILTKVGT
+274 LLKLEILTKVGT
-286 AIIAYLPNI
+286 AIIGYLPNI

-322 CCATFIRGLILV
+322 CCAAFIRGLILI

-378 KKYLAKKAL
+378 KKYLAKRAL
-387 ENCCDAKEEVKAE
+387 ENCCADKEEVK
-400 SREKVKADAKEEE
+400 EE
-413 AKQ
+413 AAEKETEQ

>member
-1 MELTI
+1 MEERF

-17 MMGVVKAILLLILA
+17 MMGVVKAVLLLVLA

-46 NKTGFCKSQEDGSKR
+46 NKTSFCKSQEDGAKKE
-61 DSIIEY
+61 SIVEY

-103 IWGFLP
+103 IWSFLP

-114 GIILMLGNLVAKLI
+114 GIVLMLGNLVAKLI
-128 RQLLAPALRKANV
+128 RQLLAPALKKANV

-147 LGCDAATGASL
+147 LGCETPSDVSL

-167 VLILIPIIIAALQVL
+167 VLILIPVIIAALQVL
-182 KLDVLTAPATAML
+182 KLDVLTAPATVML
-195 EEILT
+195 QEILT

-245 ASYKFSLSGIVG
+245 TSYKFSLSGIVG
-257 SIING
+257 SILNG
-262 VIVILFIVQGVN
+262 VIVILFTVQGVN
-274 LLKLDILTKVGT
+274 LLKLEILTKVGT
-286 AIIAYLPNI
+286 AIIGYLPNI

-322 CCATFIRGLILV
+322 CCAAFIRGLILI

-371 IGGADIV
+371 IGGADSV
-378 KKYLAKKAL
+378 KKYLAKRAL
-387 ENCCDAKEEVKAE
+387 ENCCADKEEVK
-400 SREKVKADAKEEE
+400 EE
-413 AKQ
+413 AAEKETEQ

>member
-1 MELTI
+1 MEERF

-17 MMGVVKAILLLILA
+17 MMGVVKAVLLLVLA

-46 NKTGFCKSQEDGSKR
+46 NKTSFCKSQEDGAKKE
-61 DSIIEY
+61 SIVEY

-103 IWGFLP
+103 IWSFLP

-114 GIILMLGNLVAKLI
+114 GIVLMLGNLVAKLI
-128 RQLLAPALRKANV
+128 RQLLAPALKKANV

-147 LGCDAATGASL
+147 LGCETPSDVSL

-167 VLILIPIIIAALQVL
+167 VLILIPVIIAALQVL
-182 KLDVLTAPATAML
+182 KLDVLTAPATMML
-195 EEILT
+195 QEILT

-245 ASYKFSLSGIVG
+245 TSYKFSLSGIVG
-257 SIING
+257 SILNG
-262 VIVILFIVQGVN
+262 VIVILFTVQGVN
-274 LLKLDILTKVGT
+274 LLKLEILTKVGT
-286 AIIAYLPNI
+286 AIIGYLPNI

-322 CCATFIRGLILV
+322 CCAAFIRGLILV

-378 KKYLAKKAL
+378 KKYLAKRAL
-387 ENCCDAKEEVKAE
+387 ENCCAYKEEVK
-400 SREKVKADAKEEE
+400 EE
-413 AKQ
+413 AAEKETEQ

>member
-1 MELTI
+1 MEERF

-17 MMGVVKAILLLILA
+17 MMGVVKAVLLLVLA

-46 NKTGFCKSQEDGSKR
+46 NKTSFCKSQEDGAKKE
-61 DSIIEY
+61 SIVEY

-103 IWGFLP
+103 IWSFLP

-114 GIILMLGNLVAKLI
+114 GIVLMLGNLVAKLI
-128 RQLLAPALRKANV
+128 RQLLAPALKKANV

-147 LGCDAATGASL
+147 LGCETPSEVSL

-167 VLILIPIIIAALQVL
+167 VLILIPVIIAALQVL
-182 KLDVLTAPATAML
+182 KLDVLTAPATVML
-195 EEILT
+195 QEILT

-245 ASYKFSLSGIVG
+245 TSYKFSLSGIVG
-257 SIING
+257 SILNG
-262 VIVILFIVQGVN
+262 VIVILFTVQGVN
-274 LLKLDILTKVGT
+274 LLKLEILTKVGT
-286 AIIAYLPNI
+286 AIIGYLPNI

-322 CCATFIRGLILV
+322 CCAAFIRGLILI

-378 KKYLAKKAL
+378 KKYLAKRAL
-387 ENCCDAKEEVKAE
+387 ENCCAYKEEVK
-400 SREKVKADAKEEE
+400 EE
-413 AKQ
+413 AAENETEQ

>member
-1 MELTI
+1 MEERF

-17 MMGVVKAILLLILA
+17 MMGVVKAVLLLVLA

-46 NKTGFCKSQEDGSKR
+46 NKTSFCKSQEDGAKKE
-61 DSIIEY
+61 SIVEY

-103 IWGFLP
+103 IWSFLP

-114 GIILMLGNLVAKLI
+114 GIVLMLGNLVAKLI
-128 RQLLAPALRKANV
+128 RQLLAPALKKANV

-147 LGCDAATGASL
+147 LGCETPSDVSL

-167 VLILIPIIIAALQVL
+167 VLILIPVIIAALQVL
-182 KLDVLTAPATAML
+182 KLDVLTAPATMML
-195 EEILT
+195 QEILT

-245 ASYKFSLSGIVG
+245 TSYKFSLSGIVG
-257 SIING
+257 SILNG
-262 VIVILFIVQGVN
+262 VIVILFTVQGVN
-274 LLKLDILTKVGT
+274 LLKLEILTKVGT
-286 AIIAYLPNI
+286 AIIGYLPNI

-322 CCATFIRGLILV
+322 CCAAFIRGLILI

-378 KKYLAKKAL
+378 KKYLAKRAL
-387 ENCCDAKEEVKAE
+387 ENCCADKEEVK
-400 SREKVKADAKEEE
+400 EE
-413 AKQ
+413 AAENETEQ

>member
-1 MELTI
+1 MEERF

-17 MMGVVKAILLLILA
+17 MMGVVKAVLLLVLA

-46 NKTGFCKSQEDGSKR
+46 NKTSFCKSQEDGAKKE
-61 DSIIEY
+61 SIVEY

-103 IWGFLP
+103 IWSFLP

-114 GIILMLGNLVAKLI
+114 GIVLMLGNLVAKLI
-128 RQLLAPALRKANV
+128 RQLLAPALKKANV

-147 LGCDAATGASL
+147 LGCETPSDVSL

-167 VLILIPIIIAALQVL
+167 VLILIPVIIAALQVL
-182 KLDVLTAPATAML
+182 KLDVLTAPATMML
-195 EEILT
+195 QEILT

-245 ASYKFSLSGIVG
+245 TSYKFSLSGIVG
-257 SIING
+257 SILNG
-262 VIVILFIVQGVN
+262 VIVILFTVQGVN
-274 LLKLDILTKVGT
+274 LLKLEILTKVGT
-286 AIIAYLPNI
+286 AIIGYLPNI

-322 CCATFIRGLILV
+322 CCAAFIRGLILI

-378 KKYLAKKAL
+378 KKYLAKRAL
-387 ENCCDAKEEVKAE
+387 ENCCAYKEEVK
-400 SREKVKADAKEEE
+400 EE
-413 AKQ
+413 AAENETEQ

>member
-1 MELTI
+1 MEERF

-17 MMGVVKAILLLILA
+17 MMGVVKAVLLLVLA

-46 NKTGFCKSQEDGSKR
+46 NKTGFCKSQEDGAKKE
-61 DSIIEY
+61 SIVEY

-103 IWGFLP
+103 IWSFLP

-114 GIILMLGNLVAKLI
+114 GIVLMLGNLVAKLI
-128 RQLLAPALRKANV
+128 RQLLAPALKKANV

-147 LGCDAATGASL
+147 LGCETPSDVSL

-167 VLILIPIIIAALQVL
+167 VLILIPVIIAALQVL
-182 KLDVLTAPATAML
+182 KLDVLTAPATVML
-195 EEILT
+195 QEILT

-245 ASYKFSLSGIVG
+245 TSYKFSLSGIVG
-257 SIING
+257 SILNG
-262 VIVILFIVQGVN
+262 VIVILFTVQGVN
-274 LLKLDILTKVGT
+274 LLKLEILTKVGT
-286 AIIAYLPNI
+286 AIIGYLPNI

-322 CCATFIRGLILV
+322 CCAAFIRGLILV

-378 KKYLAKKAL
+378 KKYLAKRAL
-387 ENCCDAKEEVKAE
+387 ENCCAYKEEVK
-400 SREKVKADAKEEE
+400 EE
-413 AKQ
+413 AAENETEQ